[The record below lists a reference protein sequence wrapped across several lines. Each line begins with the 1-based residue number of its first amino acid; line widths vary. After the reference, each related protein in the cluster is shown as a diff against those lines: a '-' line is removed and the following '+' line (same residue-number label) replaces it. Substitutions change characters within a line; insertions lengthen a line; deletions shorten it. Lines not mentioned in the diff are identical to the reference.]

1 MFKKQFIPLYLEDLR
16 FLIKKCSWKVTK
28 IYSHFTFK
36 QSCFKRDFELTNQ
49 RERQNAKATIEKD
62 FYKLMNNANFGCDCR
77 NNANNTK
84 FQLIIDKVNEIT
96 YIKKY

>member
-1 MFKKQFIPLYLEDLR
+1 M
-16 FLIKKCSWKVTK
+16 
-28 IYSHFTFK
+28 
-36 QSCFKRDFELTNQ
+36 TNQ